1 MHRKAFVVGT
11 TITLLIAVIV
21 ASFPPATNVQADNL
35 LQDVPSLAEYDIYF
49 SEAGGDASRFD
60 RTDAGLSRF
69 VGLLE
74 LLGAEMY
81 TLEWRNGI
89 PSNADL
95 VVIPGPTGDL
105 TEDQVA
111 WLWAYVQNGGKVLLL
126 ADPLIERNR
135 ALGATKGLF
144 ALMWEDMGLRGRE
157 DVVVTQGGSR
167 MVVPPGDSV
176 RADTPTPTPLPAV
189 QIPGLVTD
197 FSTANINAA
206 HPIGAGID
214 DGLAFFSAR
223 SLEVDEA
230 PREAQV
236 TALVFSDTDFYGE
249 TDFATY
255 QQSDYAVYDTDA
267 DTAFGSLVLA
277 AAMQDAGTGARVVLI
292 GDREFATNG
301 GGFQTSPPYSASFL
315 YPGNIRFLI
324 NAVTWLLDVE
334 QAAEFTFPTPGPTN
348 TPTLVPTST
357 ATPMPEGEGETSS

>member
-1 MHRKAFVVGT
+1 MHRKTFVVGT

-35 LQDVPSLAEYDIYF
+35 LQNVPSLEGYEIYF
-49 SEAGGDASRFD
+49 SETGGDASRFD

-69 VGLLE
+69 AGLLE
-74 LLGAEMY
+74 LLGADMY

-89 PSNADL
+89 PNNADL
-95 VVIPGPTGDL
+95 VVIPGPTSDL
-105 TEDQVA
+105 SEDQVA
-111 WLWAYVQNGGKVLLL
+111 WLWAYLQGGGNLLLL
-126 ADPLIERNR
+126 ADVKIGRQ
-135 ALGATKGLF
+135 GAFAPNAGLF

-157 DVVVTQGGSR
+157 DVVVTQGESR
-167 MVVPPGDSV
+167 PVVPPGDTV

-189 QIPGLVTD
+189 QIPGLVPD
-197 FSTANINAA
+197 FLTANINAA

-214 DGLAFFSAR
+214 DDLAFFSAR

-255 QQSDYAVYDTDA
+255 QQSDYAIYDADA

-301 GGFQTSPPYSASFL
+301 GGLQTSPPYSSSFL

-324 NAVTWLLDVE
+324 NAVTWLLDAE
-334 QAAEFTFPTPGPTN
+334 QSAEFTFPTPGPTN
-348 TPTLVPTST
+348 TPTLVPTPT